1 MVAANPFSL
10 LITGRCRRWLL
21 ALALVLLWAGGPV
34 VARTPVR
41 NEAATLQLPTDRT
54 GAPTLRQPVPAR
66 LRDFRK
72 QREFQYVEV
81 KSEQSA
87 WDLFWVRFWRWLA
100 ELLDTRSGQV
110 VWKYGI
116 YAGLVVALVFV
127 VLKLLQIDFTRAF
140 GRAPRAAALPYDVES
155 EDIHGLQFD
164 ELITAAET
172 AGNYRLAV
180 RLGYLQVLKQL
191 TDQGLIRWQPD
202 KTNHDYLFELPPGP
216 LPDAFRELTRQFD
229 YVWYGEQDDLTPGHY
244 AQARATR
251 LAFQQLLSTGRR
263 AA

>member
-1 MVAANPFSL
+1 MVAANLFYSL
-10 LITGRCRRWLL
+10 MTGRCRQWLL
-21 ALALVLLWAGGPV
+21 LVMLALSWAVGPV
-34 VARTPVR
+34 AARTPVR
-41 NEAATLQLPTDRT
+41 NAAAVRQLPPDR
-54 GAPTLRQPVPAR
+54 APAPALRQPAPAR

-87 WDLFWVRFWRWLA
+87 WDLFWARFWRWLA
-100 ELLDTRSGQV
+100 DLLNTRSGQV

-140 GRAPRAAALPYDVES
+140 GRAPRTAAMPYDVEG
-155 EDIHGLQFD
+155 EDIHGLQFE
-164 ELITAAET
+164 ELIGAAET

-180 RLGYLQVLKQL
+180 RLGYLQTLKQL

-229 YVWYGEQDDLTPGHY
+229 YVWYGEQDDLAPAQY

-251 LAFQQLLSTGRR
+251 LAFQQLLSAGRR